1 MRRIRKTMSASLPH
15 PPVICVCGCKKSGKT
30 LLVARLVRYFA
41 DRGLSVGTI
50 KHDGHDFDLGQSPD
64 REGTDSWR
72 HRAAGARA
80 SAVFSSKRWALFR
93 DGEPALGTILASMA
107 DMDLILVE
115 GLKGSAWPKIVVYGE
130 GERPEA
136 AEPILAV
143 VSREPVELPYPR
155 FRPDEVEA
163 IAARIRGLLGK
174 GANDSERFVSLG

>member
-1 MRRIRKTMSASLPH
+1 MRPAIPR
-15 PPVICVCGCKKSGKT
+15 PPIVCICGCKKSGKT
-30 LLVARLVRYFA
+30 LLVTRLVRYLS
-41 DRGLSVGTI
+41 DLGLAVGTI
-50 KHDGHDFDLGQSPD
+50 KHDGHDFDLD

-174 GANDSERFVSLG
+174 GANDSERFVSLD

>member
-1 MRRIRKTMSASLPH
+1 MRPAIPG
-15 PPVICVCGCKKSGKT
+15 PPTVCICGHKKSGKT
-30 LLVARLVRYFA
+30 LLVTRLVRHLS
-41 DRGLSVGTI
+41 DLGLAVGTI
-50 KHDGHDFDLGQSPD
+50 KHDGHDFDLD
-64 REGTDSWR
+64 HEGTDSWR

-93 DGEPALGTILASMA
+93 DGEPVLGTILASMA

-163 IAARIRGLLGK
+163 IAARIRGLL
-174 GANDSERFVSLG
+174 E

>member
-1 MRRIRKTMSASLPH
+1 MRPAIPS
-15 PPVICVCGCKKSGKT
+15 PPIVCICGCRKSGKT
-30 LLVARLVRYFA
+30 LLVTRLVRHLS
-41 DRGLSVGTI
+41 DLGLAVGTI
-50 KHDGHDFDLGQSPD
+50 KHDGHDFDLD

-93 DGEPALGTILASMA
+93 DGEPELGTILASMA

-115 GLKGSAWPKIVVYGE
+115 GLKGSAWPKVVVYGE

-136 AEPILAV
+136 AGPILAV
-143 VSREPVELPYPR
+143 VSPGARPEGLACPC

-163 IAARIRGLLGK
+163 IASLIRNVCDGDVV
-174 GANDSERFVSLG
+174 NIDRFRL

>member
-1 MRRIRKTMSASLPH
+1 MRPAIPR
-15 PPVICVCGCKKSGKT
+15 PPIVCICGCKKSGKT
-30 LLVARLVRYFA
+30 LLVTRLVRYLS
-41 DRGLSVGTI
+41 DLGLAVGTI
-50 KHDGHDFDLGQSPD
+50 KHDGHDFDLD

-174 GANDSERFVSLG
+174 GAIDSEKFVSLD

>member
-1 MRRIRKTMSASLPH
+1 MRPAIPS
-15 PPVICVCGCKKSGKT
+15 PPVVCICGCKKSGKT
-30 LLVARLVRYFA
+30 LLVTRLVRYLS
-41 DRGLSVGTI
+41 DLGLAVGTI
-50 KHDGHDFDLGQSPD
+50 KHDGHDFDLD

-143 VSREPVELPYPR
+143 VSQEPVELPHPR
-155 FRPDEVEA
+155 FCPDEVEA
-163 IAARIRGLLGK
+163 IAARIRSGIR
-174 GANDSERFVSLG
+174 DCP

>member
-1 MRRIRKTMSASLPH
+1 MS
-15 PPVICVCGCKKSGKT
+15 
-30 LLVARLVRYFA
+30 
-41 DRGLSVGTI
+41 RGQVLWWG
-50 KHDGHDFDLGQSPD
+50 LGQSP
-64 REGTDSWR
+64 
-72 HRAAGARA
+72 RALIGRVAHK
-80 SAVFSSKRWALFR
+80 FQ
-93 DGEPALGTILASMA
+93 GEV
-107 DMDLILVE
+107 DLILVE

>member
-1 MRRIRKTMSASLPH
+1 MRPAIPG
-15 PPVICVCGCKKSGKT
+15 PPIVCICGCRKSGKT
-30 LLVARLVRYFA
+30 LLVTRLVRHLS
-41 DRGLSVGTI
+41 DLGLAVGTI
-50 KHDGHDFDLGQSPD
+50 KHDGHDFDLD

-93 DGEPALGTILASMA
+93 DGEPELGTILASMA

-115 GLKGSAWPKIVVYGE
+115 GLKGSAWPKVVVYGE

-136 AEPILAV
+136 AGPILAV
-143 VSREPVELPYPR
+143 VSPGARPEGLACPC

-163 IAARIRGLLGK
+163 IVARIRGLL
-174 GANDSERFVSLG
+174 E

>member
-1 MRRIRKTMSASLPH
+1 MRPAIPG
-15 PPVICVCGCKKSGKT
+15 PPTVCICGHKKSGKT
-30 LLVARLVRYFA
+30 LLVTRLVRHLS
-41 DRGLSVGTI
+41 DLGLAVGTI
-50 KHDGHDFDLGQSPD
+50 KHDGHDFDLD

-163 IAARIRGLLGK
+163 IAARIRSGIR
-174 GANDSERFVSLG
+174 DRP

>member
-1 MRRIRKTMSASLPH
+1 MRPAIPR
-15 PPVICVCGCKKSGKT
+15 PPIVCICGCKKSGKT
-30 LLVARLVRYFA
+30 LLVTRLVRYLS
-41 DRGLSVGTI
+41 DLGLAVGTI
-50 KHDGHDFDLGQSPD
+50 KHDGHDFDLD

-136 AEPILAV
+136 EEPILAV

-174 GANDSERFVSLG
+174 GANDSERFVSLD

>member
-1 MRRIRKTMSASLPH
+1 MRPAMPG
-15 PPVICVCGCKKSGKT
+15 PPTVCICGHKKSGKT
-30 LLVARLVRYFA
+30 LLVTRLVRHLS
-41 DRGLSVGTI
+41 DLGLAVGTI
-50 KHDGHDFDLGQSPD
+50 KHDGHDFDLD

-130 GERPEA
+130 GERLEA

-163 IAARIRGLLGK
+163 IASLIRNVCDGDVV
-174 GANDSERFVSLG
+174 NIDRFRL